1 MTMSDNNPQVVRIL
15 VLHPNP
21 EAAQQISSFLLAE
34 ENGRSFLIQPF
45 ETLQSALAFL
55 SHSKT
60 DVILASLAVDD
71 SGGVDVFNLLRAAC
85 PLIPIFILGEN
96 RDDALALRV
105 VGAGA
110 QDYLVRSTFNSTML
124 SRVLR
129 YAVERKKFETHI
141 HIAQEKYRTV
151 FEKSA
156 AAITVT
162 DGQKRIISWNRQ
174 AEMLL
179 GLSRDQ
185 LNLKSVSELY
195 PVEEWQKIR
204 CYQDETRNDYDYLE
218 TQIIRPDDE
227 RVDVGL
233 SISMIRDPDGNLT
246 GSIGILQNITERKRI
261 ERMKDDF
268 ISTVS
273 HELRTP
279 LTIMRE
285 SVSQVHDRILGE
297 INADQELVMGLA
309 LEGIDRLTRIVN
321 DLLDMS
327 KLEAGRIRLN
337 LTHFDMVDIAREV
350 CQAFSA
356 KASALG
362 LEITVD
368 GAAHAEVYADRD
380 KIVQVLT
387 NLVGNAVKFTE
398 KGGVVL
404 SVQDNPTEILVS
416 VKDTGRGIH
425 EQDMGNLFEKF
436 QQFGRIP
443 GPGDRG
449 TGLGLSISKS
459 LIELHEGTIHAESQP
474 KKGSLF
480 FFTIPKLSDKNH

>member
-1 MTMSDNNPQVVRIL
+1 MSEIKPQPVRIL
-15 VLHPNP
+15 VLHSDP
-21 EAAQQISSFLLAE
+21 EAAVQIRALLLAE
-34 ENGRSFLIQPF
+34 EDGRSFLIQAF
-45 ETLQSALAFL
+45 ETLQAACAFL
-55 SHSKT
+55 SHNKT
-60 DVILASLAVDD
+60 DVILAGLGGDAG
-71 SGGVDVFNLLRAAC
+71 GGVSVFNVLKTAC
-85 PLIPIFILGEN
+85 PLIPIFILGES

-129 YAVERKKFETHI
+129 YAIERKKFETHI
-141 HIAQEKYRTV
+141 HIAQEKYRTI

-162 DGQKRIISWNRQ
+162 DGEKRIISWNRQ

-179 GLSRDQ
+179 GLSPEQ
-185 LNLKSVSELY
+185 LNLKPVHELY
-195 PVEEWQKIR
+195 PPEEWQKIR
-204 CYQDETRNDYDYLE
+204 CYQDEGRNEHDYLE
-218 TQIIRPDDE
+218 TQILKPDGQL
-227 RVDVGL
+227 VDVGL
-233 SISMIRDPDGNLT
+233 SISIIRDPDGNLA
-246 GSIGILQNITERKRI
+246 GSIGILQNISEKKRI

-297 INADQELVMGLA
+297 INADQEMVTGLA

-327 KLEAGRIRLN
+327 KLEAGKVQLRLER
-337 LTHFDMVDIAREV
+337 FDMAEVAREV

-356 KASALG
+356 KAKTIG
-362 LEITVD
+362 LKLSVE
-368 GAAHAEVYADRD
+368 GAVRAEVFADRD

-387 NLVGNAVKFTE
+387 NLVGNATKFTE
-398 KGGVVL
+398 QGGITISIEDRL
-404 SVQDNPTEILVS
+404 TETLVS
-416 VKDTGRGIH
+416 VQDTGRGIH
-425 EQDMGNLFEKF
+425 EQDRGKIFEKF
-436 QQFGRIP
+436 QQFGREP

-449 TGLGLSISKS
+449 TGLGLSICKS
-459 LIELHEGTIHAESQP
+459 IIELHHGAISVESQP
-474 KKGSLF
+474 NRGSRF
-480 FFTIPKLSDKNH
+480 FFSLPK